1 MVETTDPGSEAVFK
15 TLKKMNQIL
24 DATTGQVP
32 AIFLECIEC
41 LSVGAR
47 ITVDQ
52 NLSIELAL
60 TSLRIC

>member
-15 TLKKMNQIL
+15 TLKKLNQIL

-32 AIFLECIEC
+32 AILLECIEC

-47 ITVDQ
+47 ITVD
-52 NLSIELAL
+52 
-60 TSLRIC
+60 